1 MLRAA
6 VCRNLGST
14 WAARIRW
21 STSKVPTIDNIEILA
36 GCPLFAGGLG
46 AVLLGGSAARTAFEQ
61 PGATWAAT
69 IDRLDRELPRPPRS
83 RPSRAWLPPS
93 LGMSSPWRGSLELE
107 RGTGGAGAL
116 S

>member
-46 AVLLGGSAARTAFEQ
+46 AALLGGPAARTAFEQ
-61 PGATWAAT
+61 PGAT
-69 IDRLDRELPRPPRS
+69 
-83 RPSRAWLPPS
+83 
-93 LGMSSPWRGSLELE
+93 
-107 RGTGGAGAL
+107 
-116 S
+116 